1 MLKALSPLI
10 GAALLAATT
19 ALYAQAPSAPADA
32 GKGAPKGRHFDC
44 SQAKDPKACEERR
57 EAGREKM
64 KAAHEKAAKAC
75 EAQTGDAHRDC
86 MRKSM
91 CAEAKDPAK
100 CEARAQKQKE
110 RREKSDKK

>member
-10 GAALLAATT
+10 GAALLTATT
-19 ALYAQAPSAPADA
+19 VLYAQPSTPADA
-32 GKGAPKGRHFDC
+32 GKGGRHFDC
-44 SQAKDPKACEERR
+44 SQAKDPKACQERR

-75 EAQTGDAHRDC
+75 EGQKGDAHRDC

-100 CEARAQKQKE
+100 CEARAQNRMQRHE
-110 RREKSDKK
+110 QGEKK